1 MSAYMF
7 FPEEFFLSGSNP
19 QHTGAAAATASV
31 GVAAATAS
39 MGVAAATVAATTA
52 SMGVAAAAATASDL
66 CAMVC

>member
-31 GVAAATAS
+31 GVAA
-39 MGVAAATVAATTA
+39 TTA
-52 SMGVAAAAATASDL
+52 SMGVAAAAATAIDL

>member
-39 MGVAAATVAATTA
+39 VAATTA
-52 SMGVAAAAATASDL
+52 SMGVVASAASDL